1 MALSVTGVEE
11 IDRLL
16 KGLPLEV
23 NDRLMKSAHA
33 DAAKPLI
40 SAAKSLVPVKTG
52 TLRESIGVERV
63 SLKVA
68 NEIGLVKIGPRR
80 RNGYKGFHG
89 HLIEFS
95 HFTRDGV
102 NKTTPKPFMEPAYYQ
117 TRRQVEDGIKESVG
131 KKVYAFMKRTIKN
144 G

>member
-1 MALSVTGVEE
+1 MALSVTGVED
-11 IDRLL
+11 IDKVLR
-16 KGLPLEV
+16 GLPIELS
-23 NDRLMKSAHA
+23 DRLMKTAHA

-40 SAAKSLVPVKTG
+40 SAAKSIVSVKTG
-52 TLRESIGVERV
+52 NLRESIGVERV
-63 SLKVA
+63 PIKVA
-68 NEIGLVKIGPRR
+68 NEIGLVKVGPRR

-89 HLIEFS
+89 HLVEFS

-102 NKTTPKPFMEPAYYQ
+102 NKTEPKPFMEPAYER
-117 TRRQVEDGIKESVG
+117 TKKQVEEGIANSVG